1 MDGCYT
7 ETDRGDDDSSVDS
20 NQVVDWILKLNTMGH
35 KGPSAMP
42 IYLGARIARSEQVER
57 LSVCSPGS

>member
-1 MDGCYT
+1 VYT

-35 KGPSAMP
+35 KGSSSKS
-42 IYLGARIARSEQVER
+42 IYSGLWEAQWDHCDQS
-57 LSVCSPGS
+57 L